1 MLSSDFLKA
10 GRLSEAMSALQA
22 EIRARPEDPG
32 LRIFLFQ
39 LNCMLGRWHKALE
52 QLQAVASLNPET
64 MLLAQVFRA
73 VIACEILRKEVFDGK
88 RLPLTLG
95 PAEEW
100 IAELAQASAQVA
112 RGEFEAAARLR
123 ERAFDKAAVS
133 TGRVNESAFQW
144 IADADSRLGPVLE
157 VILEGKY
164 YWVPFSRIQRIEVE
178 KPVDLRDLIWA
189 PAKFVWSNGGMASG
203 HIPARYP
210 ESEDDTNDQVRMARI
225 TEWLERP
232 GETFLGRGQRV
243 FATDQGDFGL
253 FECGAIQFDGNESEE
268 PL

>member
-1 MLSSDFLKA
+1 MASSDLLKA
-10 GRLSEAMSALQA
+10 GRLNEALSALQA
-22 EIRARPEDPG
+22 EIRDKPEDPS

-39 LNCMLGRWHKALE
+39 LNCVLGRWQKALE

-64 MLLAQVFRA
+64 MLLAQVFRG
-73 VIACEILRKEVFDGK
+73 VIACELLRKEVFEGK
-88 RLPLTLG
+88 RMPLTLG

-100 IAELAQASAQVA
+100 IAELAQAGAQVA
-112 RGEFEAAARLR
+112 AGEFEAAAELR
-123 ERAFDKAAVS
+123 GRAFDKAAVS

-157 VILEGKY
+157 VMLEGKY
-164 YWVPFSRIQRIEVE
+164 YWAPFSQIQRIEIE

-189 PAKFVWSNGGMASG
+189 PAKFTWSNGGTVAG

-210 ESEDDTNDQVRMARI
+210 ESENDADDRVRMARI
-225 TEWLERP
+225 TQWLERP

-243 FATDQGDFGL
+243 FTTDQGDFGL
-253 FECGAIQFDGNESEE
+253 FECEVIQFENQNGESS
-268 PL
+268 